1 MGCGPSFESNR
12 KIAGQGNE
20 VYETAQVF
28 GLTQHDLD
36 VLYRY
41 FNKCN
46 ISHTGRL
53 SIAEFIVVSGIDR
66 TEGMAIFGEII
77 FRLFD
82 ETNDRRLTFHELIL
96 ALYFFLTQER
106 DLLELFAFQL
116 FDADDSGV
124 MTSDEISFM
133 VSLIWGMKTTTT
145 YSKTYHKK
153 TVTHDKHVEDALKLL
168 DKDHSG
174 DVSLEEFLLYSKQA
188 PIILMPVFE
197 VQTILR
203 DVTLGRARWEFLS
216 EWRETRTRKKK
227 GPFAEV
233 DIQALLH
240 LSLLM

>member
-1 MGCGPSFESNR
+1 MYLFVLHFTITYPILHILTQYYLCGRQLFSTRSRALLQELVYREQIMGCGPSFESNR

-116 FDADDSGV
+116 F
-124 MTSDEISFM
+124 
-133 VSLIWGMKTTTT
+133 
-145 YSKTYHKK
+145 
-153 TVTHDKHVEDALKLL
+153 VTFASEFRAF
-168 DKDHSG
+168 HSQ
-174 DVSLEEFLLYSKQA
+174 V
-188 PIILMPVFE
+188 
-197 VQTILR
+197 
-203 DVTLGRARWEFLS
+203 LGRYCQ
-216 EWRETRTRKKK
+216 K
-227 GPFAEV
+227 GSKE
-233 DIQALLH
+233 DNH
-240 LSLLM
+240 LPNNPISIIIGENFGNSYF